1 MRVIDNDFNNI
12 LLDEKSYKNLL
23 IYNISYKTFMD
34 EKPLRIWLDKIDRF
48 INGSDYRCI
57 ISLISK
63 NEAINLMQTVDMTE
77 KSGTL

>member
-23 IYNISYKTFMD
+23 TYNISYKTFMD